1 LATRP
6 PPERDRLQ
14 PALLD
19 RLLDDA
25 PDQDVEAPAARV
37 LSKVQ
42 LRQAVLRD
50 LAWLLNCVRPP
61 DIDGERVPHA
71 AASVL
76 NYGLPALAGA
86 QASTLDVATLEQNVR
101 QAILLFEPRILPDS
115 LRVRAL
121 EDVTVLN
128 THNQIA
134 LEITGL
140 LWSQPV
146 PLEVMIRTE
155 LDLETGQV
163 SVRDGNRAVS

>member
-1 LATRP
+1 MATR

-19 RLLDDA
+19 RLLDD
-25 PDQDVEAPAARV
+25 EPASRTEPATARV
-37 LSKVQ
+37 LTKQQ

-50 LAWLLNCVRPP
+50 LTWLLNAVSLG
-61 DIDGERVPHA
+61 DLDSERLPHA

-76 NYGLPALAGA
+76 NFGLPPLSGA

-101 QAILLFEPRILPDS
+101 QAVLRFEPRILPES

-121 EDVTVLN
+121 ETVSVLD
-128 THNQIA
+128 THNQIE

-163 SVRDGNRAVS
+163 HVRDTQRAMS

>member
-1 LATRP
+1 MATRL

-19 RLLDDA
+19 RLLDDV
-25 PDQDVEAPAARV
+25 PDEQVEAPTARV
-37 LSKVQ
+37 LSKLQ

-61 DIDGERVPHA
+61 DIDGERVPYA

-76 NYGLPALAGA
+76 NFGLPPLAGA

-121 EDVTVLN
+121 EDVSVLN

-134 LEITGL
+134 LQITGL

-163 SVRDGNRAVS
+163 NVRDANQAVR

>member
-1 LATRP
+1 MAR
-6 PPERDRLQ
+6 PERDRLQ

-25 PDQDVEAPAARV
+25 PEEQTEAPSARV
-37 LSKVQ
+37 LTKIQ

-50 LAWLLNCVRPP
+50 LAWLLNSVRPS
-61 DIDGERVPHA
+61 DIDAERVPYA

-76 NYGLPALAGA
+76 NYGLPPLAGA
-86 QASTLDVATLEQNVR
+86 QASTLDIATLEQNVR
-101 QAILLFEPRILPDS
+101 HAILLFEPRILPDS

-121 EDVTVLN
+121 EDISVLN

-163 SVRDGNRAVS
+163 SVRDTNRAVS

>member
-1 LATRP
+1 MATRAP
-6 PPERDRLQ
+6 DRDRLQ

-19 RLLDDA
+19 RLLDDE
-25 PDQDVEAPAARV
+25 PDKLVESAAARV
-37 LSKVQ
+37 LTKQQ

-50 LAWLLNCVRPP
+50 LTWLLNCVRPP
-61 DIDGERVPHA
+61 GIDNEREPYA

-76 NYGLPALAGA
+76 NYGLPALSGV

-101 QAILLFEPRILPDS
+101 QAILLFEPRILPDT

-121 EDVTVLN
+121 ESISMLD

-146 PLEVMIRTE
+146 PLEILIRTE

-163 SVRDGNRAVS
+163 DVRDVNRALS

>member
-1 LATRP
+1 MAR
-6 PPERDRLQ
+6 PERDRLQ

-25 PDQDVEAPAARV
+25 PEEQTEAPSARV
-37 LSKVQ
+37 LTKMQ

-50 LAWLLNCVRPP
+50 LAWLLNSVRPS
-61 DIDGERVPHA
+61 DIDAERVPYA

-76 NYGLPALAGA
+76 NYGLPPLAGA
-86 QASTLDVATLEQNVR
+86 QTSTLDIATLEQNVR
-101 QAILLFEPRILPDS
+101 HAILLFEPRILPDS

-121 EDVTVLN
+121 EDISVLN

-163 SVRDGNRAVS
+163 SVRDTNRAVS

>member
-1 LATRP
+1 MATRP

-19 RLLDDA
+19 RLIDDN
-25 PDQDVEAPAARV
+25 PEERVEAPSARV
-37 LSKVQ
+37 LSKQQ

-50 LAWLLNCVRPP
+50 LAWLLNAVQPL
-61 DIDGERVPHA
+61 DIEAERVPFA

-76 NYGLPALAGA
+76 NYGLPPLAGA
-86 QASTLDVATLEQNVR
+86 QTSTLDVATLEQNVR
-101 QAILLFEPRILPDS
+101 RAIVLFEPRILPDS
-115 LRVRAL
+115 LRVHAL
-121 EDVTVLN
+121 EEASVLD

-163 SVRDGNRAVS
+163 NVREANRAVS

>member
-1 LATRP
+1 MAR
-6 PPERDRLQ
+6 PERDRLQ

-25 PDQDVEAPAARV
+25 PEEQTEAPSARV
-37 LSKVQ
+37 LTKIQ

-50 LAWLLNCVRPP
+50 LAWLLNSVRPS
-61 DIDGERVPHA
+61 DIDAERVPYA

-76 NYGLPALAGA
+76 NYGLPPLAGA
-86 QASTLDVATLEQNVR
+86 QTSTLDIATLEQNVR
-101 QAILLFEPRILPDS
+101 HAILLFEPRILPDS

-121 EDVTVLN
+121 EDISVLN

-163 SVRDGNRAVS
+163 SVRDTNRAVS

>member
-1 LATRP
+1 LATR

-19 RLLDDA
+19 RLLDDD
-25 PDQDVEAPAARV
+25 PQSQTEAPAARV
-37 LSKVQ
+37 LTKLQ

-50 LAWLLNCVRPP
+50 LTWLLNTVRPP
-61 DIDGERVPHA
+61 DIDGERAPHA

-76 NYGLPALAGA
+76 NYGLPPLSGA
-86 QASTLDVATLEQNVR
+86 QASTLDIATLEQNVR

-121 EDVTVLN
+121 EDVSALN

-134 LEITGL
+134 IEITGL

-163 SVRDGNRAVS
+163 SVRDSNRAVS

>member
-1 LATRP
+1 MATRP

-19 RLLDDA
+19 RLID
-25 PDQDVEAPAARV
+25 EAPEEQVEPASARV
-37 LSKVQ
+37 LTKQQ

-50 LAWLLNCVRPP
+50 LAWLLNAAQPP
-61 DIDGERVPHA
+61 DIDAERVPFA

-76 NYGLPALAGA
+76 NYGLPPLAGA
-86 QASTLDVATLEQNVR
+86 QTSTLDVATLEQNVR
-101 QAILLFEPRILPDS
+101 QAIVRFEPRILPDS
-115 LRVRAL
+115 LRVHAL
-121 EDVTVLN
+121 EEAQVLN

-146 PLEVMIRTE
+146 PVEVMLRTE

-163 SVRDGNRAVS
+163 NVREAHRAAS

>member
-1 LATRP
+1 MATRP

-19 RLLDDA
+19 RLIDDA
-25 PDQDVEAPAARV
+25 PEQQTEPASARV
-37 LSKVQ
+37 LTKQQ

-50 LAWLLNCVRPP
+50 LTWLLNAVQPP
-61 DIDGERVPHA
+61 DIDAERAPLA

-76 NYGLPALAGA
+76 NYGLPPLSGA

-101 QAILLFEPRILPDS
+101 QAIMQFEPRILPDS

-121 EDVTVLN
+121 EEASVLN

-163 SVRDGNRAVS
+163 DVREGNRPVS

>member
-1 LATRP
+1 MATRLP
-6 PPERDRLQ
+6 DRDRLQ

-19 RLLDDA
+19 RLLDDE
-25 PDQDVEAPAARV
+25 PEQTTEALTARV
-37 LSKVQ
+37 LTKQQ

-61 DIDGERVPHA
+61 GIDGERVPYA

-76 NYGLPALAGA
+76 NYGLPPLSGS

-121 EDVTVLN
+121 EEASILDH
-128 THNQIA
+128 HNQIA

-146 PLEVMIRTE
+146 PLEVLIRTD

-163 SVRDGNRAVS
+163 NVRDTNRAVS

>member
-1 LATRP
+1 MATRP
-6 PPERDRLQ
+6 VPERDRLQ

-19 RLLDDA
+19 RLLDDT
-25 PDQDVEAPAARV
+25 PDEPAEAPAARV
-37 LSKVQ
+37 LTRQQ

-50 LAWLLNCVRPP
+50 LAWLLNSVQPP
-61 DIDGERVPHA
+61 GIDGERLPYA

-76 NYGLPALAGA
+76 NYGLPPLSGA
-86 QASTLDVATLEQNVR
+86 QTSTLDVATLEQNVR
-101 QAILLFEPRILPDS
+101 QAILRFEPRILPDS

-121 EDVTVLN
+121 EDISVLN

-134 LEITGL
+134 LSISGL

-163 SVRDGNRAVS
+163 DVHDGNRAVS

>member
-1 LATRP
+1 MAR
-6 PPERDRLQ
+6 PERDRLQ

-25 PDQDVEAPAARV
+25 PEEQTEAPSARV
-37 LSKVQ
+37 LTKIQ

-50 LAWLLNCVRPP
+50 LAWLLNSVRPS
-61 DIDGERVPHA
+61 DIDAERVPYA

-76 NYGLPALAGA
+76 NYGLPPLAGA
-86 QASTLDVATLEQNVR
+86 QASTLDIATLEQNVR
-101 QAILLFEPRILPDS
+101 HAILLFEPRILPDS

-121 EDVTVLN
+121 EDISVLN

-163 SVRDGNRAVS
+163 NVRDTNRAVS

>member
-1 LATRP
+1 VATRP
-6 PPERDRLQ
+6 PNERDRLQ

-25 PDQDVEAPAARV
+25 PNQQTEAPAARV
-37 LSKVQ
+37 LTKQQ

-50 LAWLLNCVRPP
+50 LAWLLNAVRPP
-61 DIDGERVPHA
+61 AIDGERVPYA

-76 NYGLPALAGA
+76 NYGLPPLSGA

-101 QAILLFEPRILPDS
+101 QAVLLFEPRILPDS

-121 EDVTVLN
+121 EDVSALDS
-128 THNQIA
+128 HNQIA
-134 LEITGL
+134 LEISGL

-163 SVRDGNRAVS
+163 NVRDANRTLG